1 MVFSNQEKN
10 VIKNNFLE
18 KGWNAHKI
26 CKEHPKKSGKRV
38 SVRHLK
44 RFQEDNSM
52 YRRAGSGRQR
62 TITTEENENLT
73 ENLICLQE
81 DYPGSQMSPREVEKN
96 TGTSRTSERRM
107 IKRRGLKQ
115 FKCLKATMISS
126 GTQDR
131 RTKRAGALVDRFRKS
146 RSVEKCV

>member
-1 MVFSNQEKN
+1 MSLKIIFLKKDGML
-10 VIKNNFLE
+10 IKFVRS
-18 KGWNAHKI
+18 I
-26 CKEHPKKSGKRV
+26 QKKSGKRV

-62 TITTEENENLT
+62 AITTEENENLT

-126 GTQDR
+126 GTQGR